1 MSRAVLIS
9 AAAGQMGKSL
19 LMILLLRPLS
29 LSSEN
34 RDKGKKNNQ
43 EGASPLP
50 ALANSLETK
59 TLQIRA
65 EKYTQGQ

>member
-19 LMILLLRPLS
+19 LILLLRPLS

-50 ALANSLETK
+50 ALANSLESK

>member
-19 LMILLLRPLS
+19 LILLLRPLS